1 MRNADEII
9 KNNVQFMCDWLRLG
23 ATLLRT
29 GASSSEKK
37 TLAELLQG
45 KRAVLY
51 RRGKNGYVQVIYGP
65 EVDMDKVK
73 KPGTKIVE
81 DKDGAV
87 QVVKDSKGNG
97 NGGVNYD

>member
-9 KNNVQFMCDWLRLG
+9 KNNVQFMSNWLRLG

-29 GASSSEKK
+29 GTSSNEKK

-65 EVDMDKVK
+65 EVDMDKVR
-73 KPGTKIVE
+73 KPGTPIEKDVDGIV
-81 DKDGAV
+81 KV
-87 QVVKDSKGNG
+87 SKVEKGGNDD
-97 NGGVNYD
+97 VA

>member
-9 KNNVQFMCDWLRLG
+9 KNNFKFMSDWLRLG
-23 ATLLRT
+23 STILGR
-29 GASSSEKK
+29 GPVSGKV

-51 RRGKNGYVQVIYGP
+51 RKGKNGYVQVIFGP

-73 KPGTKIVE
+73 KPGTEIVE

-87 QVVKDSKGNG
+87 QVVKEE
-97 NGGVNYD
+97 NGGGNHVA